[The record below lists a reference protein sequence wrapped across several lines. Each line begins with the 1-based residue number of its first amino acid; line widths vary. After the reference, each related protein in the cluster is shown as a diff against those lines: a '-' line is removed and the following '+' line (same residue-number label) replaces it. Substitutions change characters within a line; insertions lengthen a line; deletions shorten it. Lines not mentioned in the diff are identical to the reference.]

1 MRKFL
6 SMLLILVMTT
16 SILIGCGEQNNTEN
30 SVTEQVSAQEN
41 EEKVQETV
49 SEKKEG
55 KEKVVV
61 GCWGNQMLDTY
72 TEYLCDL
79 FPQVEFE
86 FVLVTNSTDYYRF
99 RQDHDDMPD
108 ILTVRRFALKDA
120 VLLKDY
126 LYDLSNTELASTYYG
141 SYLDSYTY
149 DDGAVNWLPTC
160 AEVDGIIINKT
171 LFEEYNVPIPTDY
184 KSFVAACEAFEEAGI
199 RSFVSDFS
207 ADYTCME
214 VLQGAS
220 IPMLQSIEGRKWR
233 QQYESG
239 ATQQLSEEVWIPIFE
254 NFFDFKEKVGLGAED
269 AAYPNRT
276 PKDMFSEGKAAM
288 YRGTGADV
296 ITFPGRGQDKVLLM
310 PYFGQTE
317 QDNWY
322 LTYPTFQIAASN
334 KGMDDPEREKLILD
348 IMTAMVNQQGQDHI
362 SYGKNMVPYKKDVT
376 LELMPEMDNIKPYIE
391 QNKLYLRLASNE
403 MFRISKHVVQMILN
417 DEVKNPKEALD
428 AFNKELAGE
437 EPGTEI
443 VAHIDTGYS
452 NDFTPEHGNQ
462 AASAIA
468 NTMRVLSG
476 ADLVFMQSCY
486 VASDIYSGD
495 YSQKDLGYL
504 AKNDGGWPGLMELT
518 GDQIYTLVETTLSLT
533 GNRGAV
539 CNDSTLYV
547 SSGFEMDITKTDSGY
562 TLNAL
567 TIDGKEMDRSASYSF
582 LIYGERDWYMT
593 EVMKQLGISEV
604 DTTGP
609 KAEGYLMQR
618 LVEEGGQLE
627 APTDYITLR

>member
-1 MRKFL
+1 MRKLL

-16 SILIGCGEQNNTEN
+16 STLIGCGEQNNTEN
-30 SVTEQVSAQEN
+30 SATEQVSAQEN

-126 LYDLSNTELASTYYG
+126 LYDLSNTEMASTYYG

-184 KSFVAACEAFEEAGI
+184 ESFVAACEAFEEAGI

-391 QNKLYLRLASNE
+391 QNKLYIRLASNE
-403 MFRISKHVVQMILN
+403 MFRISKDVVQMILN